1 MKTIAVI
8 VFSVVTVAFASCGD
22 MSHNT
27 NEEHTHYM
35 DSSGMNADGN
45 TGAPN
50 TSTAPMRDIY
60 PTDTDNKTNGPDNAV
75 PKSSSFD
82 STRSIQN
89 NR

>member
-1 MKTIAVI
+1 
-8 VFSVVTVAFASCGD
+8 
-22 MSHNT
+22 
-27 NEEHTHYM
+27 
-35 DSSGMNADGN
+35 MNSDGN

-50 TSTAPMRDIY
+50 TSTAPMRDVY